1 MNAKVMIVD
10 DDQDIR
16 ESLVDL
22 LETEGYLAVG
32 VPSGLAA
39 LTQMTWDRFVPDV
52 IVLDLFM
59 PQMNGQELRAVL
71 QKHPRWS
78 KIPIIICT
86 GDSVTDDVRR
96 SVFGVLLK
104 PFDLERLF
112 DLLKNA
118 CAVRAG

>member
-1 MNAKVMIVD
+1 MTAKVMIID

-22 LETEGYLAVG
+22 LENEGYLAVG
-32 VPSGLAA
+32 VASGLAA

-59 PQMNGQELRAVL
+59 PQMNGQQFRTVL

-78 KIPIIICT
+78 KIPIIICS
-86 GDSVTDDVRR
+86 GDSVTDEVRR

-104 PFDLERLF
+104 PFDLDRLF
-112 DLLKNA
+112 SLVKSA
-118 CAVRAG
+118 CAVRAE